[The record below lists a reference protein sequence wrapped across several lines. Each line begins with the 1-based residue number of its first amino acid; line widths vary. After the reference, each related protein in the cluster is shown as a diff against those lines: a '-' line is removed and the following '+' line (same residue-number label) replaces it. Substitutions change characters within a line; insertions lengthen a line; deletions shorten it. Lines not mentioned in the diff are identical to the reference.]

1 MKASIDE
8 LKKNSLFTIKYEGK
22 LYTIDL
28 SRELSINENIINT
41 QLKQSA
47 SSYSFLSLLR
57 NKAIRKRDKLEKE
70 KDEAY
75 SRAWVSIKE
84 SNRALSNDLVS
95 HKANI
100 NPKYQG
106 LLKKYVLAGSQAEN
120 LISICR
126 AFENR
131 ERLLQTLSA
140 NIRKES

>member
-57 NKAIRKRDKLEKE
+57 NKAIRKRDKEF
-70 KDEAY
+70 
-75 SRAWVSIKE
+75 
-84 SNRALSNDLVS
+84 
-95 HKANI
+95 
-100 NPKYQG
+100 
-106 LLKKYVLAGSQAEN
+106 EN
-120 LISICR
+120 L
-126 AFENR
+126 
-131 ERLLQTLSA
+131 LLYVARCHVTIKRIQ
-140 NIRKES
+140 R